1 MRPLFT
7 ALVALA
13 LAGPTAGCA
22 SPTDATSAQDVWSF
36 DTGPNG
42 PGLTT
47 HIGSEFVV
55 LYALPEGTSATVVDY
70 VIQVAKTNEIV
81 LHVENFN
88 AANNFRHELE
98 RPSLPKDVYRMK
110 VFVNKATTPFDEKE
124 ITVP

>member
-1 MRPLFT
+1 LFL
-7 ALVALA
+7 ALIALA
-13 LAGPTAGCA
+13 LVGPTAGCA
-22 SPTDATSAQDVWSF
+22 SPTDATSAQDVWGF
-36 DTGPNG
+36 DTGPAG

-47 HIGSEFVV
+47 HIGSQYVV

-70 VIQVAKTNEIV
+70 VIQIVKTDQIV

-98 RPSLPKDVYRMK
+98 RASLPKDVYKMK
-110 VFVNKATTPFDEKE
+110 VFVNKASTPFDVKE

>member
-1 MRPLFT
+1 MRPVFT
-7 ALVALA
+7 TLIALA
-13 LAGPTAGCA
+13 LLGPLAGCA
-22 SPTDATSAQDVWSF
+22 SPTDAASAQEVWSF
-36 DTGPNG
+36 DTGPAG

-47 HIGSEFVV
+47 LIGSQYIV

-70 VIQVAKTNEIV
+70 VIQVAKTGEIV

-88 AANNFRHELE
+88 AAKNFRHELE
-98 RPSLPKDVYRMK
+98 RPSLPKDVYKMK

>member
-1 MRPLFT
+1 MRPVFT
-7 ALVALA
+7 ALMTLA
-13 LAGPTAGCA
+13 LLGPLAGCA
-22 SPTDATSAQDVWSF
+22 SPTDASSAQDVWSF
-36 DTGPNG
+36 DTGPAG

-47 HIGSEFVV
+47 HIGSQFIV

-98 RPSLPKDVYRMK
+98 RPSLPKDVYKMK